1 MTHVWFVADEF
12 DYGTLRFRNAAQYI
26 RLMHPEYC
34 FVLTLKSKAVH
45 HWGCTRD
52 QAITIQSDMLA
63 EICAQEK
70 KHDLERGLTIVI
82 QDESCPED
90 FGTELDCR
98 ES

>member
-34 FVLTLKSKAVH
+34 FLLT
-45 HWGCTRD
+45 
-52 QAITIQSDMLA
+52 SDMLA